1 MANDDIRPTGVK
13 LRRQSRVLELTYPG
27 EPPCQL
33 DWEYLRVHS
42 PSAEVRGHGRGQET
56 LQTGKKHVVLE
67 SVVPV
72 GHYALQLVFD
82 DGHDSGIYAWDYLR
96 QLCLNR
102 ERWWQDYLDRLHA
115 AGASRDPDT
124 QVIQFQ
130 P

>member
-1 MANDDIRPTGVK
+1 MASDDIRPQGIR
-13 LRRQSRVLELTYPG
+13 LRRQSRVLELSYAEG
-27 EPPCQL
+27 PPCQL
-33 DWEYLRVHS
+33 DWEYLRVFS

-67 SVVPV
+67 NVVPV

-82 DGHDSGIYAWDYLR
+82 DGHDTGIYAWAYLR
-96 QLCLNR
+96 ELCANR

-124 QVIQFQ
+124 QVVHFQ